1 MGNSLLV
8 LKLVQPIYTKP
19 YMINL
24 KLKHIRTNL
33 AITIGAFVF
42 LTIMVLGWVH
52 YFSVSRSLMKDA
64 YEKQLITTLRAYQS
78 SLEAL
83 LERAIETSEILAD
96 DPILTEWFEAPD
108 PNNQLKELALERL
121 NKLKEQFG
129 YTTVFAVSK
138 KTHEYWRENYKL
150 LDIVSKD
157 DPDDSWFFDAI
168 ISKQKS
174 ALNFD
179 YNKELNETILFV
191 NALMGDINNPIGVAG
206 IGIDPSILV
215 EKFKKN
221 KSSDNTVLWLIDQ
234 SGKII
239 MSEDSLEINQQLSNC
254 LGEETVKNIVKS
266 NNHSYVQHI
275 ILADT
280 QYELASMNVGTTK
293 YKVVMII
300 PQKDL
305 LSVLDVIRS
314 NTVWLSIIILL
325 LTLVVVSI
333 VANRITHPI
342 IRLTGIANQL
352 WQNQLHTKIDQNLI
366 SRTDEIGH
374 LAQSFQNMQTQLS
387 DVINKLN
394 QANLDLKYEKKEL
407 KRTNSKLEIA
417 LEKAS
422 KSERLTKS
430 FLANIS
436 HEIRTPMNSI
446 MGFAQLIEV
455 EDLADPVLNTY
466 SNIIV
471 RNSQQLL
478 SILNNL
484 IEVSKMDS
492 GMTKPN
498 ISRLSA
504 IQLVTGT
511 FDLFSY
517 ASGEKI
523 TIINEID
530 KINSDIQFDSD
541 PLLIQQVLNNLLSNA
556 IKYTPSGIIKIG
568 FMKEDH
574 QVIFYVSD
582 TGIGISKSDAQSI
595 FEPFWQV
602 DQSTTIN
609 DGAGLGLA
617 ISKRIADILNGKIWL
632 ESNSNKGSVFYF
644 SLPI

>member
-1 MGNSLLV
+1 
-8 LKLVQPIYTKP
+8 
-19 YMINL
+19 MINL
-24 KLKHIRTNL
+24 KLRHIRTNL

-78 SLEAL
+78 SLQAL

-96 DPILTEWFEAPD
+96 DPILIEWFESPE
-108 PNNQLKELALERL
+108 PNDQLKELALERL

-138 KTHEYWRENYKL
+138 KTHEYWRENFKL

-191 NALMGDINNPIGVAG
+191 NVLMGDINNPIGVAG

-215 EKFKKN
+215 DKFKKN
-221 KSSDNTVLWLIDQ
+221 KSSDNAVLWLIDQ

-280 QYELASMNVGTTK
+280 KYELASMNVGTTK

-387 DVINKLN
+387 DVIDKLN
-394 QANLDLKYEKKEL
+394 QANFDLKSEKKEL

-498 ISRLSA
+498 ISSLSA
-504 IQLVTGT
+504 MQLVTGT

-523 TIINEID
+523 IIYNESE
-530 KINSDIQFDSD
+530 KANSDILFDSD

-568 FMKEDH
+568 FKKEDH

-582 TGIGISKSDAQSI
+582 TGIGVSESDAQSV

-602 DQSTTIN
+602 DQSNTIN

-617 ISKRIADILNGKIWL
+617 ISKRIADILNGKLWL
-632 ESNSNKGSVFYF
+632 ESKPNEGSVFYF
-644 SLPI
+644 SLPTG